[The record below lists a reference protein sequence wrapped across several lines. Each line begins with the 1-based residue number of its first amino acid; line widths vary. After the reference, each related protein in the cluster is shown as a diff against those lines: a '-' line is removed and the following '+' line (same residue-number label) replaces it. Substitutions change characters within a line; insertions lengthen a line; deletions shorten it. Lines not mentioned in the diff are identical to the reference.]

1 MFLLALNPFIET
13 ENQWF
18 KSKSNEGLRVPI
30 GYSSDKKLD
39 LVIGHGTPNYNVL
52 IGGGVGSGKTSIIT

>member
-1 MFLLALNPFIET
+1 ML
-13 ENQWF
+13 
-18 KSKSNEGLRVPI
+18 I

-52 IGGGVGSGKTSIIT
+52 IGGGVGSGKSVLLHNIILGFAAKNNVMNVYFYY